1 MTKAYQLN
9 SQWAEVGGPQVA
21 WINGEQLSTPVDLFL
36 L

>member
-9 SQWAEVGGPQVA
+9 SQGAEAGGPQVR
-21 WINGEQLSTPVDLFL
+21 WINGEQLSTPVDIFL